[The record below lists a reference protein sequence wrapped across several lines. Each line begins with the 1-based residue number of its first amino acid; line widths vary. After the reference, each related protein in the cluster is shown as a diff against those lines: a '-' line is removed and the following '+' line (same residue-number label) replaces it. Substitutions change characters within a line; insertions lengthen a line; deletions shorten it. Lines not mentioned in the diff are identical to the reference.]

1 MQHVHRLILIMII
14 MINPQVWRMKVE
26 KHLEAQGQTD
36 EVTSSLTV
44 HLISFRIDCSLSE
57 LVCLCLCGHLCLMV
71 LFVDVT

>member
-1 MQHVHRLILIMII
+1 
-14 MINPQVWRMKVE
+14 MKVE
-26 KHLEAQGQTD
+26 KHLEAQGLRQTRSHAD
-36 EVTSSLTV
+36 GLNGSSLTV